1 MKKFKDLAN
10 NIGLYESGEHTA
22 GGGVQFP
29 SATPREISA
38 ISDEGVHNI
47 QLKSQLN
54 RINAFL
60 SAFSRKEYMDVR
72 GALGMLRAK
81 LNIAGLDFDFK
92 PNAAEQVNQEGTHM
106 FPINRFGGTFG
117 KTLDTPFDEF
127 ETTDGIAEYN
137 NGKGFNLVVD
147 VEVTSNGAYKIGTRL
162 EETGSD
168 KSETEEEKLGTDDQQ
183 VSQFEMD
190 SDDAQ

>member
-1 MKKFKDLAN
+1 MKKFKELVN
-10 NIGLYESGEHTA
+10 TIGLYESGEHTF

-60 SAFSRKEYMDVR
+60 DAFSRKEYMDVR

-81 LNIAGLDFDFK
+81 LNIAGLDFDFN
-92 PNAAEQVNQEGTHM
+92 PANAEQTNENGTHK

-127 ETTDGIAEYN
+127 EVTDGVAEYN
-137 NGKGFNLVVD
+137 DGKGFELVVD
-147 VEVTSNGAYKIGTRL
+147 VTATANGAYKISTRL
-162 EETGSD
+162 EEVGSSTT
-168 KSETEEEKLGTDDQQ
+168 KPEEKIESDDQE

-190 SDDAQ
+190 DDQKMN